1 MGSKK
6 INCWEFTKC
15 GRGPDGA
22 KGEKCEACPAALHSS
37 LDGFNQGL
45 RAGRACW
52 LVAGTFCDGKVSGT
66 YAEKIE
72 SCRECEFYK
81 EVNKGAGQT
90 RLTIGNVDI
99 FGSTH
104 LGLVRKTNED
114 RYMIR
119 QMEDESILM
128 AVADGL
134 GGGVSSDYAAEIA
147 KARLV
152 GLKQLTTG
160 RERQELDQMAR
171 DLDLIISDKAQKEPE
186 LEAMATTLVCAI
198 LKDDH
203 IHWVNV
209 GDSRLY
215 VLRDGKLVQVTE
227 DQTLAKFLVEEG
239 ELTPEQ
245 AKEHYSSDVLDQ
257 CVGYGECE
265 PETAS
270 FEIRKNDLLIL
281 STDGLHKMV
290 PGKTFLSI
298 LNASIPI
305 EEKTGAL
312 IRAALDSGG
321 KDNITIVMAIINPIL
336 K

>member
-22 KGEKCEACPAALHSS
+22 KGEKCKACPAALYSS
-37 LDGFNQGL
+37 IDGFNQGV

-81 EVNKGAGQT
+81 EVNKGSGRT
-90 RLTIGNVDI
+90 RLSIENVDLY
-99 FGSTH
+99 GSTH
-104 LGLVRKTNED
+104 LGLIRKTNED

-119 QMEDESILM
+119 QMEDKSILM

-134 GGGVSSDYAAEIA
+134 GGGVSSDFAAEIA

-152 GLKQLTTG
+152 GITHLTTG
-160 RERQELDQMAR
+160 RERQELNQMAR
-171 DLDLIISDKAQKEPE
+171 DLDIIISNKAQKHPE

-198 LKDDH
+198 LKNDH

-215 VLRDGKLVQVTE
+215 VLRDGKLAQVTE
-227 DQTLAKFLVEEG
+227 DQTLARFLVEEG

-245 AKEHYSSDVLDQ
+245 AKEHYSRDVLDQ

-265 PETAS
+265 PETAT

-281 STDGLHKMV
+281 LTDGLYKMV
-290 PGKTFLSI
+290 SKKTFLSI
-298 LNASIPI
+298 LNATTSI
-305 EEKTGAL
+305 EEKTEAL

-321 KDNITIVMAIINPIL
+321 KDNITIVMAIINQVL

>member
-6 INCWEFTKC
+6 INCWEFAKC
-15 GRGPDGA
+15 GRGPEGA
-22 KGEKCEACPAALHSS
+22 KGEKCRSCSAALPSS
-37 LDGFNQGL
+37 LDGFNQGI

-52 LVAGTFCDGKVSGT
+52 LVAGTFCNGNVSGT

-81 EVNKGAGQT
+81 AVNKGAGQT
-90 RLTIGNVDI
+90 RLTIDNVEI

-104 LGLVRKTNED
+104 LGLIRKTNED

-119 QMEDESILM
+119 QMEDKSILM

-152 GLKQLTTG
+152 AVKQFTSG
-160 RERQELDQMAR
+160 RERQELNRMAR
-171 DLDLIISDKAQKEPE
+171 DLDRIISNKAQKHPE

-198 LKDDH
+198 LKNDH

-215 VLRDGKLVQVTE
+215 VLRNRKLLQVTE

-245 AKEHYSSDVLDQ
+245 AKDHYSSDILDQ

-265 PETAS
+265 PETAT
-270 FEIRKNDLLIL
+270 FEIRINDLLIL
-281 STDGLHKMV
+281 STDGLYKMV
-290 PGKTFLSI
+290 SPKTFLFI
-298 LNASIPI
+298 LNAATPI
-305 EEKTGAL
+305 EEKTEAL

-321 KDNITIVMAIINPIL
+321 KDNITIVMAKINPMV
-336 K
+336 